1 MQALLT
7 TKEQQIN
14 QLLGIVA
21 DQAAALKS
29 YSQKPFGQNF
39 FISGSTI
46 TNLAGEAIKYSE
58 AAGQVRTIV
67 ASPNSGEIVT
77 TTQSFL
83 TQLSGQKVAA
93 TAETQVEL
101 IQQVMLAEA
110 EKDPIFKQFLRQ
122 QGQQILATIPEGVIA
137 AALRGAITQ
146 L

>member
-1 MQALLT
+1 L
-7 TKEQQIN
+7 
-14 QLLGIVA
+14 
-21 DQAAALKS
+21 
-29 YSQKPFGQNF
+29 
-39 FISGSTI
+39 
-46 TNLAGEAIKYSE
+46 
-58 AAGQVRTIV
+58 
-67 ASPNSGEIVT
+67 SP